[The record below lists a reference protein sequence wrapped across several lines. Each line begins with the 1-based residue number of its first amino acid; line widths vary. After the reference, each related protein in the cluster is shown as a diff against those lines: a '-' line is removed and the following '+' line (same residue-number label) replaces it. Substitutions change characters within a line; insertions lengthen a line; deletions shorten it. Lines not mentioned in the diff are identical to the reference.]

1 LTSLTLTIR
10 AVRTVAV
17 HVPMKRP
24 LGTSARRMDTA
35 PLVLIDVDTEEAVSG
50 RAYVFCY
57 LPAATAAVEAI
68 LSEVAARVTGD
79 RVAPVDL
86 KPKLAR
92 HFRLLGVHGLVT
104 MALAGFDAA
113 CWDALAVAA
122 GVPLIE
128 FLGGSIRPVRAY
140 NSNGLSLLEPG
151 SGIRDP
157 GSGIRDR
164 GAGVRGAW
172 SRLADEAEELL
183 EDGGFSAVKLRLGYA
198 AVADDVAAL
207 RAVRKRVPDG
217 TVVMADYNQAL
228 TVAEAL
234 QRGRALDQEGLAWI
248 EEPIRHDDYAGNAT
262 LAREL
267 TTPIQIGENFDGPCA
282 MADAIAAHACDYAM
296 PDFARI
302 GGVGGWLEAAALAQ
316 AAGIEMSSHLYPEFS
331 AHLLAATP
339 TCHWLEYVDWASP
352 VLEQPIEIRDGQA
365 IIPNRPGAGITWNE
379 DAVNR
384 YRPR

>member
-1 LTSLTLTIR
+1 MTSLTLTIR
-10 AVRTVAV
+10 ALRTVAV

-35 PLVLIDVDTEEAVSG
+35 PLVLIDVDTEEGISG

-57 LPAATAAVEAI
+57 LRAATAAVEAI
-68 LSEVAARVTGD
+68 LSEAAPRVTGD
-79 RVAPVDL
+79 RIAPVDL
-86 KPKLAR
+86 NAKLAR
-92 HFRLLGVHGLVT
+92 HFRLLGVHGIVT

-122 GVPLIE
+122 GVPLVE

-140 NSNGLSLLEPG
+140 NSNGLSLTQPG
-151 SGIRDP
+151 TGIRDQ
-157 GSGIRDR
+157 GSDR
-164 GAGVRGAW
+164 R
-172 SRLADEAEELL
+172 SRFEALADEAEELL
-183 EDGGFSAVKLRLGYA
+183 EEGGFSAVKLRLGYA

-207 RAVRKRVPDG
+207 KAVRKRVSDH

-234 QRGRALDQEGLAWI
+234 LRGRALDQEGLAWI

-267 TTPIQIGENFDGPCA
+267 ATPIQIGENFDGPYA

-296 PDFARI
+296 PDVARI
-302 GGVGGWLEAAALAQ
+302 GGVSGWLEAAALAQ

-352 VLEQPIEIRDGQA
+352 ILEQPIEIRDGQA
-365 IIPNRPGAGITWNE
+365 MIPNRPGAGIKWDE

-384 YRPR
+384 YRATV

>member
-1 LTSLTLTIR
+1 MTSLTLTIR

-17 HVPMKRP
+17 HVPMKRS

-35 PLVLIDVDTEEAVSG
+35 PLVLIDVDTEEGVSG

-57 LPAATAAVEAI
+57 LRAATAAVEAI
-68 LSEVAARVTGD
+68 LSEAAARVTGD
-79 RVAPVDL
+79 RIAPIDL
-86 KPKLAR
+86 NAKLAR

-122 GVPLIE
+122 GVPLVE
-128 FLGGSIRPVRAY
+128 FLGGGIRPVRAY
-140 NSNGLSLLEPG
+140 NSNGLS
-151 SGIRDP
+151 IRD
-157 GSGIRDR
+157 SGFGNRE
-164 GAGVRGAW
+164 
-172 SRLADEAEELL
+172 SSSLADEAEELL
-183 EDGGFSAVKLRLGYA
+183 EEGGFSAVKLRLGYA
-198 AVADDVAAL
+198 AAADDVAAL
-207 RAVRKRVPDG
+207 KAVRKRVPDA
-217 TVVMADYNQAL
+217 VVMADYNQAL

-248 EEPIRHDDYAGNAT
+248 EEPIRHDDYAGNAA
-262 LAREL
+262 LVREL
-267 TTPIQIGENFDGPCA
+267 TTPIQIGENFDGPYA

-302 GGVGGWLEAAALAQ
+302 GGVSGWLEAAALAQ

-352 VLEQPIEIRDGQA
+352 ILEQPIEIRDGQA
-365 IIPNRPGAGITWNE
+365 IIPSRPGAGITWDE

-384 YRPR
+384 YRAH